1 MLANSKL
8 GTPAIP
14 LLVVLS
20 VPQPVAHHFLLTAIG
35 ILTHLLHW
43 DTQHPGGICT
53 ADVRIC
59 LRISSS
65 ESPILEL
72 RPSYLFQTAG
82 NLIPDVFHQNVNEE
96 VVGRCRYV
104 ALG

>member
-1 MLANSKL
+1 MLANSKQ

-20 VPQPVAHHFLLTAIG
+20 VPQPVAHHFL
-35 ILTHLLHW
+35 HW
-43 DTQHPGGICT
+43 DTQHLGGIYT
-53 ADVRIC
+53 ADVLKC

-72 RPSYLFQTAG
+72 RPSYLFQTTG
-82 NLIPDVFHQNVNEE
+82 NLIPDVFHQDVNEE